1 VRPRALVFDFDGLI
15 LDTEWPEWVSISE
28 EFSNHGVELTLEQW
42 HEVIGSA
49 EHPHWLDW
57 LEAEASI
64 TIDRELVRA
73 RRLERHHGM
82 IAEEQVLP
90 GVRELLEDAR
100 RRRLAV
106 VAASSSSR
114 SWVEGHLRRLGLF
127 EYFHAIRCR
136 DDVEVTK
143 PAPDLFLA
151 ALEAVGVA
159 PQNAIAFEDS
169 LNGLRAAKAAG
180 IYTVVVP
187 NRITRSQAFDN
198 ADLIVGSLLEFSLR
212 GLATVGPRLES

>member
-1 VRPRALVFDFDGLI
+1 MFDFDGLI

-49 EHPHWLDW
+49 EHTHWLDW
-57 LEAEASI
+57 LEAEASV
-64 TIDRELVRA
+64 TIDRTNVHA
-73 RRLERHHGM
+73 RRLERHHGL

-90 GVRELLEDAR
+90 GVRELLEEAR
-100 RRRLAV
+100 RQRLAV
-106 VAASSSSR
+106 VAASSSSQ

-127 EYFHAIRCR
+127 EYFHAIRCA
-136 DDVEVTK
+136 DDVDVTK

-151 ALEAVGVA
+151 ALEAVGVR
-159 PQNAIAFEDS
+159 PEHAIAFEDS

-180 IYTVVVP
+180 IYTVIVP
-187 NRITRSQAFDN
+187 NRITRTQAFAN
-198 ADLIVGSLLEFSLR
+198 ADLIVESLTEFSLR
-212 GLATVGPRLES
+212 RVSLRSPSVVPRR